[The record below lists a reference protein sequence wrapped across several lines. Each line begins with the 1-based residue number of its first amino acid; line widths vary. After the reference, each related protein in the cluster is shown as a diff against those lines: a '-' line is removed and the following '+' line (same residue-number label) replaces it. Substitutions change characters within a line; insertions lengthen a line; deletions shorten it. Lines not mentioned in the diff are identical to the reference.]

1 MWEDV
6 LKTRSHWKLLFS
18 FQENFVDFC
27 RSVGLIY
34 ELTYPYGLGDF
45 PNEYNRNYDAQ
56 YEFLYDLLEE
66 TLNDMARNGAN
77 VHEKAVNQPTP
88 LGAEDFRH
96 RVYLVVEDASFYIH
110 YNIRRTEPVEAV
122 LFHSEMSFRVPE
134 RFWGNKEKLNEIEK
148 EIENLVGFS
157 FLISTNNF
165 ANMVINN
172 LDIEEPPEGK
182 KVDLSEW
189 SAGTSSEAPVKE
201 GTERERWWE

>member
-6 LKTRSHWKLLFS
+6 LKTRSHWKLLNS
-18 FQENFVDFC
+18 MEQSFVDFC

-45 PNEYNRNYDAQ
+45 HNGYNRNYNAQ
-56 YEFLYDLLEE
+56 YEFLYDLVEQ

-96 RVYLVVEDASFYIH
+96 NVRLIVEDASFYLLFQCI
-110 YNIRRTEPVEAV
+110 RTEPVEAII
-122 LFHSEMSFRVPE
+122 FHTEMNFRVPE
-134 RFWGNKEKLNEIEK
+134 KFWGHDTKIA
-148 EIENLVGFS
+148 EIENGIADILWGFVV
-157 FLISTNNF
+157 STNIF
-165 ANMVINN
+165 ANRVIAN

-182 KVDLSEW
+182 EEDLNEW
-189 SAGTSSEAPVKE
+189 RGRVSSEATVTE